1 MHGLDFISKLLL
13 IRRAMPDRSSSAR
26 SAARGVTIAV
36 DVVLFT
42 PRGHELAVL
51 LSSGS
56 TRGRARDRTL
66 PSDSLRPDESLDDA
80 AARIARDALG
90 AAPSLLDQAGA
101 SGGSRRQSDASQ
113 VIVTYFGLVPDAGAG
128 RADVQW
134 AGVSDLAAL
143 SQRQRDEVEIAVTAV
158 RAQIDQQPIAFRLLP
173 AAFTLSELQA
183 VYELLMGR
191 RLHKAS
197 FRRSLHASSLVE
209 ATDEWRSE
217 GRGRPAQLFRY
228 APPRRRRQR
237 RGIRSGPS
245 LGAPTPTQS
254 ARSGPSMR
262 RSARAIAALSAAMR

>member
-1 MHGLDFISKLLL
+1 
-13 IRRAMPDRSSSAR
+13 MPERPSSAR
-26 SAARGVTIAV
+26 PAAGGVSLAV

-51 LSSGS
+51 LSPGGG
-56 TRGRARDRTL
+56 RGRGRDRTTL
-66 PSDSLRPDESLDDA
+66 PSDSLRSDESLDEA

-90 AAPSLLDQAGA
+90 SAPSFLDQAGA
-101 SGGSRRQSDASQ
+101 RGGARRQADTSQ
-113 VIVTYFGLVPDAGAG
+113 VIVTYFGLVPDASASRSGL
-128 RADVQW
+128 QW

-143 SQRQRDEVEIAVTAV
+143 SVRQREEVEFAVSAV
-158 RAQIDQQPIAFRLLP
+158 RAQVDQRPIAFRLLP
-173 AAFTLSELQA
+173 PAFTLSELQS

-237 RGIRSGPS
+237 RGIR
-245 LGAPTPTQS
+245 LD
-254 ARSGPSMR
+254 
-262 RSARAIAALSAAMR
+262 LL